1 MSIVVTPEADLG
13 RQQSRM
19 DLLMTIRNDWR
30 LFTFAIKS
38 FILDAAG
45 FVDAPLHSF
54 LYLTNVP

>member
-1 MSIVVTPEADLG
+1 MSNVVTPEADLG
-13 RQQSRM
+13 RQQSKM

-30 LFTFAIKS
+30 LLTFAIKN